1 MEGNS
6 CTVKESVLITK
17 GKRELKNEENRRRLR
32 DAMATIMEKYDYNT
46 VTIRNICQ
54 ISGVSYGS
62 FYNLYESK
70 EVFLREYLT
79 EDFTKY
85 LREYY
90 SSHPEFNELD
100 YLEKSIDIFVC
111 CARYNTIKGIRF
123 IRGFYT
129 PNNSS
134 LYPVQNNDDEKYSF
148 TPLLQM
154 AEEYLKKA
162 KEAGEIKKDTD
173 ILKITHTFCYIFN
186 GITFNWCLSNGK
198 VDMIGET
205 NMLFHNYVKQFR
217 P

>member
-1 MEGNS
+1 M
-6 CTVKESVLITK
+6 KETGLIIK

-32 DAMATIMEKYDYNT
+32 EAMESIMEEYDYNT

-54 ISGVSYGS
+54 VSGVSYGS

-85 LREYY
+85 LRNYY
-90 SSHPEFNELD
+90 STHQEFEKLTYLD
-100 YLEKSIDIFVC
+100 KSIDIFVC

-134 LYPVQNNDDEKYSF
+134 LYPVRSDTDEKYSF

-154 AEEYLKKA
+154 AEEYLNKA
-162 KEAGEIKKDTD
+162 KDAGEINKNAD
-173 ILKITHTFCYIFN
+173 ILAMTHTYCYIFN

-198 VDMIGET
+198 ADMVGET
-205 NMLFHNYVKQFR
+205 ERLFHDYVKQFR
-217 P
+217 T

>member
-1 MEGNS
+1 M
-6 CTVKESVLITK
+6 KETGLITR

-32 DAMATIMEKYDYNT
+32 EAMETIMEEDDYNT

-54 ISGVSYGS
+54 VSGVSYGS

-85 LREYY
+85 LRNYY
-90 SSHPEFNELD
+90 STHQEFEKLN

-129 PNNSS
+129 
-134 LYPVQNNDDEKYSF
+134 L
-148 TPLLQM
+148 
-154 AEEYLKKA
+154 
-162 KEAGEIKKDTD
+162 
-173 ILKITHTFCYIFN
+173 ITAAST
-186 GITFNWCLSNGK
+186 
-198 VDMIGET
+198 
-205 NMLFHNYVKQFR
+205 R
-217 P
+217 